1 MEETSTQEKKASR
14 IAEARRNVQKR
25 MVAAIAA
32 GLAVVIGL
40 AWNDAIKAAIELVIP
55 GDAASV
61 LAKFAYALLI
71 TVIIGLA
78 LYFIES
84 AMADKEKKT
93 DEKE

>member
-1 MEETSTQEKKASR
+1 MEETQSKEKKASR

-40 AWNDAIKAAIELVIP
+40 AWNDAIKAAIELIIP

-61 LAKFAYALLI
+61 LAKFVYAVLI
-71 TVIIGLA
+71 TVIVGLG

-84 AMADKEKKT
+84 AMADKEKAA
-93 DEKE
+93 DQKE